1 VQYVAYHF
9 QVDDIRSIVPRGQE
23 MLMLGRALS
32 RRLPSIARE
41 DVMQGFAASDLVTGD
56 CFVIAFNAT
65 RTDKVLRA
73 SIDDKCKHIKG
84 YKGMRVI
91 ELGKAGGY
99 DLVEGRVPKP

>member
-1 VQYVAYHF
+1 MQYVAFHF
-9 QVDDIRSIVPRGQE
+9 QMDDIRSIVPAGQE

-32 RRLPSIARE
+32 RRLPSVARE
-41 DVMQGFAASDLVTGD
+41 EVMQGFAASDLVDGE

-73 SIDDKCKHIKG
+73 SLDDKCKHIKG

-91 ELGKAGGY
+91 ELGKVGGY
-99 DLVEGRVPKP
+99 DLVEGRIPKP

>member
-9 QVDDIRSIVPRGQE
+9 QIDDIRNIVPEGQE

-41 DVMQGFAASDLVTGD
+41 EVMQGFAASELVTGP
-56 CFVIAFNAT
+56 CFVIAFNAVT
-65 RTDKVLRA
+65 TDKVTRE
-73 SIDDKCKHIKG
+73 SIDTHCKKIKSYRG
-84 YKGMRVI
+84 LKVI

-99 DLVEGRVPKP
+99 DLVKGRIPKP